1 MKDSLAKPILL
12 CLAGFWLSGPPC
24 TQALVS
30 VTHWPFFNSSLS
42 CSHLVLI
49 LGIHVFLFSA
59 VWLPP
64 ITLPWTGLLSAQ
76 TLFPGNLMKTQGLWS
91 LPLHYVLFF
100 ILLSLRNLCFPIKI
114 PNRKC
119 HLLNAFLLQIYLK
132 LKKKK
137 AKGGRIA
144 VAGPSLCQREAI
156 VSPTPSASRKGP
168 GIKVWAPHSV
178 TKPRRNGVVRAVL
191 QEVNLELWRMDW
203 RKSVCG

>member
-1 MKDSLAKPILL
+1 MKDGLAKPILL

-132 LKKKK
+132 FKKKK
-137 AKGGRIA
+137 KSKGWENCCSRTI
-144 VAGPSLCQREAI
+144 SLSEGSHCFSHTLCIQ
-156 VSPTPSASRKGP
+156 KGP
-168 GIKVWAPHSV
+168 WHQSLS
-178 TKPRRNGVVRAVL
+178 TSFS
-191 QEVNLELWRMDW
+191 D
-203 RKSVCG
+203 